1 MPVGRVR
8 DVHCSPI
15 HGIGKK
21 LIFAF
26 YQGPLDE
33 RDSLR
38 MTQSE
43 FDKNEGEPPVRAADW
58 NTNALTSWENISVTS
73 SMAEN
78 VQTL

>member
-21 LIFAF
+21 LILAV

-33 RDSLR
+33 RDNFR
-38 MTQSE
+38 MAQLD
-43 FDKNEGEPPVRAADW
+43 FDRNEGEPPVRAADW
-58 NTNALTSWENISVTS
+58 NAKALTSWENIAVIS

-78 VQTL
+78 VQTS